1 MKLLQIGFHQ
11 TQTKQ
16 RTLLKLNSQSIEK
29 SGSFMKLKRTHNQCD
44 LFRVFLSA
52 KWLSAIFAEI
62 YCF

>member
-52 KWLSAIFAEI
+52 K
-62 YCF
+62 